1 MTARIRKRRCRHRS
15 REGVAA
21 VELAL
26 VLPLFVLLVFGL
38 IDFGH
43 LFFVSSTMSSAARD
57 GARAGAVQPALAAAN
72 LTAAQNAAYRTL
84 SAAGMSAG
92 SADGSVARNCRTICP
107 VVTVATVPNG
117 ATTDVRVTV
126 QQPGAFPNITGFSYI
141 LPGIST
147 ASPFA
152 ALNLTTQSVMRWEFQ

>member
-1 MTARIRKRRCRHRS
+1 MNAQIRKQRCRRRS

-57 GARAGAVQPALAAAN
+57 GARAGAVQPTIAAGLA
-72 LTAAQNAAYRTL
+72 AAQNAAFRTL

-92 SADGSVARNCRTICP
+92 SGDGSVARNCRTVCP
-107 VVTVATVPNG
+107 TVAVATVVNG
-117 ATTDVRVTV
+117 ATTDFRVTV

-152 ALNLTTQSVMRWEFQ
+152 SLNLSTQSVMRWEFQ